1 MNHDNVTLALA
12 EAPAFDPHTA
22 AANSASTKSP
32 RPVTAGAFA
41 PSPWAG
47 PRWPPSRPPA
57 PSPSLPR
64 PRHAGERERHGRPPA
79 SQPKRDAPVDHIH
92 QPAGQV
98 TRPQRRS
105 RPALTPHP
113 AEHSPAPPNH
123 RRVGR
128 PSTSTHSRENETSAL
143 PLSDDA
149 GVSASAEQ
157 TPALDDLRA
166 SPCVRSTAIFA
177 AAAVERRQRAKFG
190 ASSER
195 LLRFVQPD
203 SERQQTLGSSR
214 RIGARLVWPAAFA
227 RATLWSGFHHDLAWE
242 RCWTARTRPGGPA
255 VCGRWIR
262 LTSLLV
268 WARDATCGR
277 SRLAPWRPAL
287 AVAMGSRSDLASALR
302 VGRRYRRRLRVASG
316 ARSSR

>member
-12 EAPAFDPHTA
+12 QAPAFDPHKA

-166 SPCVRSTAIFA
+166 SLVSDRPPSLLP
-177 AAAVERRQRAKFG
+177 RQSKG
-190 ASSER
+190 GSER
-195 LLRFVQPD
+195 SLAPARNDYSD
-203 SERQQTLGSSR
+203 SSNPIASGSRLSVR
-214 RIGARLVWPAAFA
+214 RGGSAARLVWPAAFA
-227 RATLWSGFHHDLAWE
+227 RATLWSGFHHDWRGSAVGQPG
-242 RCWTARTRPGGPA
+242 RGRAGRPSAGA
-255 VCGRWIR
+255 
-262 LTSLLV
+262 
-268 WARDATCGR
+268 
-277 SRLAPWRPAL
+277 
-287 AVAMGSRSDLASALR
+287 GSD
-302 VGRRYRRRLRVASG
+302 
-316 ARSSR
+316 